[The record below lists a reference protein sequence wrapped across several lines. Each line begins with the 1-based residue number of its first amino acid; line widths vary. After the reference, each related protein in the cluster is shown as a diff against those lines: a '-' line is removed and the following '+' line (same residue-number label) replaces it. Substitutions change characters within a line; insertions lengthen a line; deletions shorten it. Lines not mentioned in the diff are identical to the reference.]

1 MQFKKEVNTVTE
13 NKEILKNLYVLFQE
27 LAEREKKKAIEAND
41 YGVAFISAILEGM
54 FKEAL
59 LVIQS

>member
-1 MQFKKEVNTVTE
+1 MTE
-13 NKEILKNLYVLFQE
+13 NKEILKNLYALFQE